1 MTILQA
7 QTDLSNI
14 AAAIDRERE
23 LSDPG
28 RKNIANIIASVRE
41 TINAGLDALLQE
53 IEADHNARADA
64 LKALIG
70 APDPVEFRQAAE

>member
-23 LSDPG
+23 LSDTG